1 MNLTTKSEYALL
13 GLFYLAIHKDEFVTV
28 DDIVDHYEIPKK
40 YLEKILTIL
49 KQNRFIK
56 TRRGP
61 SGGYKINKK
70 PEEISLAEII
80 RLMDGA
86 LSPTESVS
94 KYFYTET
101 PLSREVKFLEIMQ
114 EIRDFISNKLEKTTL
129 QNLI

>member
-13 GLFYLAIHKDEFVTV
+13 ALFYLAKHKDEFVNI
-28 DDIVDHYEIPKK
+28 DDIVNYYELPKK
-40 YLEKILTIL
+40 YLEKILAIL
-49 KQNRFIK
+49 KQSRYVK

-61 SGGYKINKK
+61 SGGYKIFKK
-70 PEEISLAEII
+70 PEKISLAEII

-101 PLSREVKFLEIMQ
+101 PLSREKKFLDIMQ
-114 EIRDFISNKLEKTTL
+114 NIRDYISNKLEKTTL
-129 QNLI
+129 KDLM